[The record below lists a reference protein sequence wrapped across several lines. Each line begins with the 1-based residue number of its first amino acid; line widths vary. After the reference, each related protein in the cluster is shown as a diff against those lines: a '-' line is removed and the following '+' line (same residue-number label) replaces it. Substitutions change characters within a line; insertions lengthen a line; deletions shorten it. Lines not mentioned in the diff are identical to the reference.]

1 MGRSDRNAN
10 RGTSLVSVRLILAWL
25 HLVAL
30 AIGVGGIWSRAR
42 ALHDSLREPENPGAL
57 RRALVGDAW
66 WGVAAVLWILTGVW
80 RLLGSTEKTTGY
92 YLGNH
97 AFLGKMGLF
106 ALVAALEIWPMK
118 TLLRWRFH
126 KAEPNPRDAGRI
138 EIISYVQCALV
149 LMMVFFAVSMAR
161 GYGVAKTAETSLS
174 HDSLTA
180 LGEVDDS
187 VTATVAETLAHSV
200 IPPSGSDVAS
210 AEDLRLLTS
219 EIAMPIAGIDPA
231 KLHSSFNDARGAS
244 RRHEALDIMA
254 PRRTP
259 IASAADGRVLKLF
272 TSRAGGLMIYATDS
286 SERFIL
292 MYAHLDSYA
301 AGLRDGSPLKRGQVI
316 GAVGSTGN
324 ALASAPHLHFA
335 LARSADVRRWS
346 KGTAVDPLPI
356 LQAASR

>member
-1 MGRSDRNAN
+1 MLHNSAGSPRPAGATVAESSGHASEFTRFAALPVTLPPASASLGTLRSSAPRALVQLSRVGRSDRNAN

-66 WGVAAVLWILTGVW
+66 WGIAAVLWIVTGVW
-80 RLLGSTEKTTGY
+80 RLLGATEKTTGY

-126 KAEPNPRDAGRI
+126 KAEPNPRDVGRI

-161 GYGVAKTAETSLS
+161 GYGVAKTAETSVQS
-174 HDSLTA
+174 R
-180 LGEVDDS
+180 
-187 VTATVAETLAHSV
+187 LAH
-200 IPPSGSDVAS
+200 
-210 AEDLRLLTS
+210 R
-219 EIAMPIAGIDPA
+219 
-231 KLHSSFNDARGAS
+231 AR
-244 RRHEALDIMA
+244 RR
-254 PRRTP
+254 R
-259 IASAADGRVLKLF
+259 
-272 TSRAGGLMIYATDS
+272 
-286 SERFIL
+286 
-292 MYAHLDSYA
+292 
-301 AGLRDGSPLKRGQVI
+301 
-316 GAVGSTGN
+316 
-324 ALASAPHLHFA
+324 
-335 LARSADVRRWS
+335 
-346 KGTAVDPLPI
+346 
-356 LQAASR
+356 